1 MSEVVASS
9 APEGTPDVGLAA
21 RLIGVVFSPRDA
33 YTAVAA
39 RPRWFGALAVSG
51 LIFIAVNVIFQS
63 TEVGKSLALDQQIQ
77 FLKAIGQ
84 EITPEAMARM
94 QSQMRFAPYTTGG
107 SLLVGLP
114 LGCALVAGLLLAL
127 FTVVTGGGA
136 TFRQMYAV
144 VAHSMII
151 GAIQQAFS
159 IPIMYLREDMSSP
172 TKLAVLFPMLGDMG
186 FAYYLLSAIDL
197 FQIWSLVSTS
207 IGVAVLY
214 KWRTGPVAA
223 VLFGIYAVIVVIIA
237 EVCAFV

>member
-94 QSQMRFAPYTTGG
+94 QSQMRSRPIRRAARCWWGCPWDA
-107 SLLVGLP
+107 LWLP
-114 LGCALVAGLLLAL
+114 DCCS
-127 FTVVTGGGA
+127 
-136 TFRQMYAV
+136 R
-144 VAHSMII
+144 
-151 GAIQQAFS
+151 
-159 IPIMYLREDMSSP
+159 SSP
-172 TKLAVLFPMLGDMG
+172 WLRAAAPPSGRCTP
-186 FAYYLLSAIDL
+186 
-197 FQIWSLVSTS
+197 W
-207 IGVAVLY
+207 
-214 KWRTGPVAA
+214 WR
-223 VLFGIYAVIVVIIA
+223 IR
-237 EVCAFV
+237 